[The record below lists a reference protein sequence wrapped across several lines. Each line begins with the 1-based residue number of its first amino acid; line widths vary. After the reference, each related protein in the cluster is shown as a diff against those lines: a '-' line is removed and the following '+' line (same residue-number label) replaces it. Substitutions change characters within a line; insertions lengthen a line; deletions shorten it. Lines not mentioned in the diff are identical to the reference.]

1 MLFYRLFFLIHQ
13 MKKSLLLLLIWIC
26 VSFGGANAS
35 SFFTACVL
43 SKLRL
48 NWWQNR
54 NGASDRATQR
64 WCAWF
69 LSSQSGGANR
79 TRRQA
84 AGLPS
89 CSRRFDAPEQI
100 TENEEHER
108 KIPRM
113 PCCCT
118 WLALLWRVHNP
129 FNFAPWHAVIM
140 WMLNKGI
147 LGGGQVTTLMK
158 WPHRRLRY

>member
-1 MLFYRLFFLIHQ
+1 
-13 MKKSLLLLLIWIC
+13 MKKSWLLLLIWIC

-48 NWWQNR
+48 NWWQTET
-54 NGASDRATQR
+54 ARATGR
-64 WCAWF
+64 HR
-69 LSSQSGGANR
+69 GGARDSWAANQVARIGRDAKRLGYRAARGGLMLQSKLQR
-79 TRRQA
+79 TKNMRGKYPESPA
-84 AGLPS
+84 AAHG
-89 CSRRFDAPEQI
+89 
-100 TENEEHER
+100 
-108 KIPRM
+108 
-113 PCCCT
+113 
-118 WLALLWRVHNP
+118 WRCFVHNP

-158 WPHRRLRY
+158 WPHRRFRY